1 MRILI
6 CLPFVLLAG
15 CGQLPAVFQP
25 GPPPVVEPAA
35 PELVLEEEGA
45 EIEEA
50 VAEPVPA
57 ASRETLVTLGNAA
70 EPGLWVKTPLV
81 STQGQG
87 RVTAVESGRSIE
99 VTLIPIDGPATA
111 GSRASLA
118 ALQAL
123 GLPLTAVSPLR
134 IDTL

>member
-1 MRILI
+1 M
-6 CLPFVLLAG
+6 
-15 CGQLPAVFQP
+15 
-25 GPPPVVEPAA
+25 
-35 PELVLEEEGA
+35 EEDS

-57 ASRETLVTLGNAA
+57 PSRETLVTLGNAA

-81 STQGQG
+81 STQGLG
-87 RVTAVESGRSIE
+87 TVTAVESGRSIE
-99 VTLIPIDGPATA
+99 VTLIPIDGPPTA

-134 IDTL
+134 IDTP

>member
-15 CGQLPAVFQP
+15 CGQLPALFQLN
-25 GPPPVVEPAA
+25 PPEPVAPAA
-35 PELVLEEEGA
+35 PELAPEEEG
-45 EIEEA
+45 ELEEA

-57 ASRETLVTLGNAA
+57 PSRETLVTLGNAA

-81 STQGQG
+81 STQGPG
-87 RVTAVESGRSIE
+87 RVTAIDSGRTVD
-99 VTLIPIDGPATA
+99 VTLIPIDGPPTA